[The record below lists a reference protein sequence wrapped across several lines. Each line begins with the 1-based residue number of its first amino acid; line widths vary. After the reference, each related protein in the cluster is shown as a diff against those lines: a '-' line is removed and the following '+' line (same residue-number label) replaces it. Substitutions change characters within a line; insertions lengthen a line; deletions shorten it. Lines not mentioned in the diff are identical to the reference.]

1 MRAAENLSQVLWVL
15 RSLNILA
22 CALVV
27 WRLYASSL
35 HRTYR
40 LFFAYVMLQ
49 LARSVVLLPLSS
61 KGVTY
66 YRIWVIT
73 QPLLWLLYVL
83 VVFELYSL
91 VWKQYRGI
99 YSLGRWFLVAAVSM
113 SVLLSALAVF
123 PTVSSSPG
131 NRPEVLYY
139 AGLIERGVVT
149 SLALFLL
156 LLLALVTWFPVPLSR
171 NLLTHCCVYSAYFF
185 ANNVTAL
192 YWYTGSRHAYW
203 GSVFKLGVALACFSC
218 WVFFLCRAGETRIAS
233 LQLGRSPLQE
243 KRLLGQLETLNATL
257 LRTARK

>member
-1 MRAAENLSQVLWVL
+1 MRPEPHHHQAPASTGVDRPTRLGHLSSPRIRPLWP
-15 RSLNILA
+15 RNKLA

-99 YSLGRWFLVAAVSM
+99 YSLG
-113 SVLLSALAVF
+113 
-123 PTVSSSPG
+123 
-131 NRPEVLYY
+131 
-139 AGLIERGVVT
+139 
-149 SLALFLL
+149 
-156 LLLALVTWFPVPLSR
+156 
-171 NLLTHCCVYSAYFF
+171 
-185 ANNVTAL
+185 
-192 YWYTGSRHAYW
+192 
-203 GSVFKLGVALACFSC
+203 
-218 WVFFLCRAGETRIAS
+218 
-233 LQLGRSPLQE
+233 
-243 KRLLGQLETLNATL
+243 
-257 LRTARK
+257 